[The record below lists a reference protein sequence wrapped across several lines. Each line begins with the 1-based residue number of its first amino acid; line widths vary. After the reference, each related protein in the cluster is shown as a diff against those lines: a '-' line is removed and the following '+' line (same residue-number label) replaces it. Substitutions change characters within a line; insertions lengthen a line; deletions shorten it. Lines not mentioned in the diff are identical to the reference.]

1 MTTWNDKKA
10 SIITALEEYGYTKN
24 KSVDTWQK
32 AVEDSPMIC
41 IADLKTQNKPG
52 ELIPVFMI
60 DPENLDQPP
69 INQDINGVIGA
80 TQQIIRTTI
89 NDLETVQTEPK
100 NEQADPM
107 PDNADQP
114 TTEPAESVPLPA
126 TTKTSATVQTTGSVE
141 LTVDIVQQYINS
153 DATQKQA
160 FNFVAFCQANG
171 LNPFKHEAHLIIFKG
186 KATNVIGVDGNIK
199 RAQEQADYDG
209 YEAGIIVRKE
219 DGTLDDERVGT
230 FLLKEETLLGGWCKV
245 YRKGMSHPFVS
256 KVTLEEYIQMTKEG
270 KPNKIWAT
278 KPATMI
284 AKVPTSQCHR
294 KAYAGINSGGYE
306 QIEMKDLGDVE
317 VIE

>member
-1 MTTWNDKKA
+1 MTTWSDKKA
-10 SIITALEEYGYTKN
+10 AIIAALEEYGYTKN
-24 KSVDTWQK
+24 KAVDTWQK
-32 AVEDSPMIC
+32 TVEDSPMIC
-41 IADLKTQNKPG
+41 VVDLKTQNKPG

-69 INQDINGVIGA
+69 SNQDINGVIGS
-80 TQQIIRTTI
+80 TQQTIRTAI
-89 NDLETVQTEPK
+89 NDLETVQSEPK
-100 NEQADPM
+100 NEQADPI
-107 PDNADQP
+107 PDNTKQSV
-114 TTEPAESVPLPA
+114 TEQEESVPLPP
-126 TTKTSATVQTTGSVE
+126 TTKTPAIIHTAKSVE

-160 FNFVAFCQANG
+160 FNFMAFCRAHG
-171 LNPFKHEAHLIIFKG
+171 LDPFKQEAHLIIFKG

-199 RAQEQADYDG
+199 RAQEQPDYDG
-209 YEAGIIVRKE
+209 HEAGIIVKKK
-219 DGTLDDERVGT
+219 DGTLDEREGT
-230 FLLKEETLLGGWCKV
+230 FLLKEEELLGGWCKV

-256 KVTLEEYIQMTKEG
+256 KVTLDEYIQMTKEG

-317 VIE
+317 VVE